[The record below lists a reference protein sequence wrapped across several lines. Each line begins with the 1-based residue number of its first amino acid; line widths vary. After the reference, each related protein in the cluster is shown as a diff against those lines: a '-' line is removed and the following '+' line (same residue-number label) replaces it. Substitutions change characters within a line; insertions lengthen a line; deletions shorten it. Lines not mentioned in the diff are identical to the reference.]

1 VTNDGQAYIC
11 QPPPA
16 RRTLWAWTV
25 ATFFGAGFGKP
36 GPGTWG
42 SVAAVL
48 LWAGYAWAFHP
59 APNTLLVALLI
70 GIALTLILGVPAATI
85 DGIADD
91 TGLSPSDGI
100 TSDGMLVFRGT
111 AAPGA
116 TVTLSRV
123 DTGAIGSAVADGT
136 GHWTFDYTAT
146 PLADRYYAFQ
156 ATVDLGAA
164 VGAALEAKGLEK
176 GLDAG
181 ALDWEKRSESTEQ
194 PANQTP
200 INPVK
205 ATRTALRR
213 LKNAANSVIGP
224 THPYATQLSRS
235 LVRTS

>member
-1 VTNDGQAYIC
+1 MEAVET
-11 QPPPA
+11 
-16 RRTLWAWTV
+16 
-25 ATFFGAGFGKP
+25 GAG
-36 GPGTWG
+36 
-42 SVAAVL
+42 
-48 LWAGYAWAFHP
+48 
-59 APNTLLVALLI
+59 
-70 GIALTLILGVPAATI
+70 
-85 DGIADD
+85 
-91 TGLSPSDGI
+91 
-100 TSDGMLVFRGT
+100 
-111 AAPGA
+111 GA
-116 TVTLSRV
+116 S
-123 DTGAIGSAVADGT
+123 GAE
-136 GHWTFDYTAT
+136 
-146 PLADRYYAFQ
+146 

-164 VGAALEAKGLEK
+164 AGAALEAKGLEK